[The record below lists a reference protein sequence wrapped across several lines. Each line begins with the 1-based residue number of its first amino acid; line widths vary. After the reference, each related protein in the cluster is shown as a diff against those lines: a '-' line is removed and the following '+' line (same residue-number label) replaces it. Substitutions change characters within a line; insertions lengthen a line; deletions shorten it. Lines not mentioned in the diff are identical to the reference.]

1 MLHVLCRIGRD
12 AYAISSAT
20 VERIL
25 PFAALKNLPGA
36 EHGLT
41 GILNY
46 QGRAVPVVDLCLL
59 LTGSAA
65 REILNTRILLCP
77 FPESSSGRIGLVVE
91 GVTEARKLEDR
102 DFHSAG
108 ATGAPCLDDVAATP
122 QGLIQRIELPGILP
136 VGLLASLGLPA
147 EISS

>member
-12 AYAISSAT
+12 AYAISGGI

-25 PFAALKNLPGA
+25 PFAALKSLPGA
-36 EHGLT
+36 EHGLI

-59 LTGSAA
+59 LTGESA

-77 FPESSSGRIGLVVE
+77 FAESSSGRIGLVVE
-91 GVTEARKLEDR
+91 GVSEARKLEER

-108 ATGAPCLDDVAATP
+108 ATGAPCLDAVTSTP
-122 QGLIQRIELPGILP
+122 EGLIQRIELPGILP
-136 VGLLASLGLPA
+136 AGLLASLGLPA
-147 EISS
+147 EVAS